1 MTEFDV
7 IIIGAGPGGIFAAY
21 EMAMRRPELRV
32 AVFEKGHALE
42 RRKCPIDGKK
52 IKSCVGCATCSIMS
66 GFGGAG
72 AFSDGKYN
80 VTNDFGGTLYQYIG
94 KDKALELMYYVDE
107 INMKYGGE
115 GTKMYTTAGK
125 KFKKLC
131 MQNKL
136 SLLDASVRHLGTDI
150 NYTVLENLYA
160 FLKDRVAF
168 YFDTPVEGVEK
179 AENGYFVQV
188 AESGAG
194 QNAGTVFH
202 CRSCVISV
210 GRSGSKWMEN
220 ICESMEIPTKSNR
233 VDIGV
238 RVELPAVIFSHLTD
252 ELYESKIVYRTEKF
266 EDRVRTF
273 CMNPYGIVVN
283 ENTNGIITVNGHS
296 YESEDMRT
304 ENTNF
309 ALLVAKHFSEPFKD
323 SNGYGESIARLSNML
338 GGGVIVQR
346 FGDLVRGRRS
356 TVSRIEEGLVRPTLQ
371 ATPGDL
377 SLVLPKRI
385 LDGIIEMIYALDKIA
400 PGTANDDTLLYG
412 VEVKFYNMEVEIDEN
427 LETKYRGLYV
437 IGDGS
442 GVTHSLS
449 HASASG
455 VCVGRKIC
463 EEP

>member
-1 MTEFDV
+1 MKYDV
-7 IIIGAGPGGIFAAY
+7 IIVGAGPGGIFSSY
-21 EMAMRRPELRV
+21 ELVKLNPNLKIG
-32 AVFEKGHALE
+32 VFESGYSLE
-42 RRKCPIDGKK
+42 KRHCPIDGDKV
-52 IKSCVGCATCSIMS
+52 KSCIKCKTCAIMS

-80 VTNDFGGTLYQYIG
+80 ITNDFGGTLYEYIG
-94 KDKALELMYYVDE
+94 RKEAMDLMKYVDE
-107 INMKYGGE
+107 INVTHGGE
-115 GTKMYTTAGK
+115 GTKMYSTAGTGLK
-125 KFKKLC
+125 KVC

-136 SLLDASVRHLGTDI
+136 KLLDASVRHLGTDI
-150 NYTVLENLYA
+150 NYVVLENLYA
-160 FLKDRVAF
+160 ELKDKVAF
-168 YFDTPVEGVEK
+168 HFHTPGTSVEVIDGGYRVVTEGESYDCEK
-179 AENGYFVQV
+179 
-188 AESGAG
+188 
-194 QNAGTVFH
+194 
-202 CRSCVISV
+202 CIISV
-210 GRSGSKWMEN
+210 GRSGSKWMETV
-220 ICESMEIPTKSNR
+220 CKELDIPTKSNR

-238 RVELPAVIFSHLTD
+238 RVELPAVIFSDLTD

-266 EDRVRTF
+266 EDNVRTF

-283 ENTNGIITVNGHS
+283 ENTNGIVTVNGHS
-296 YESEDMRT
+296 FEDPEKRT

-356 TVSRIEEGLVRPTLQ
+356 NTKRIEEGLVTPTLS

-412 VEVKFYNMEVEIDEN
+412 VEVKFYNMEVELDEN
-427 LETKYRGLYV
+427 LESKHKGLYV

-455 VCVGRKIC
+455 VYVARKIVND
-463 EEP
+463 